1 MIRTEKLSKA
11 FGENQVLREVS
22 AAFERGSRTCLM
34 GASGCGKTTF
44 LYLLM
49 GLQKPN
55 SGTITLPDACRFGV
69 VFQENRLLSQSSAI
83 ANLRLVC
90 GKVLPD
96 ETLHAALEE
105 VGLER
110 ASHFLPTAELSGG
123 MARRVSI
130 VRAMLAPSDVI
141 LMDEPLKGLD
151 EENRARTIAFIQ
163 KHLGQKTLIVV
174 THDARDPEDFGAQV
188 VEFASL
194 QGRSAT

>member
-1 MIRTEKLSKA
+1 MIRAEKLCKA
-11 FGENQVLREVS
+11 FGDNQVLRDVS
-22 AAFERGSRTCLM
+22 VNFESGSRTCLM

-49 GLQKPN
+49 GLQKPD
-55 SGTITLPDACRFGV
+55 SGKIILPENCRFGV
-69 VFQENRLLSQSSAI
+69 VFQENRLLHHIGAI
-83 ANLRLVC
+83 GNLKLVC
-90 GKVLPD
+90 GNKIPQ
-96 ETLHAALEE
+96 EQLHEALEE

-110 ASHFLPTAELSGG
+110 AFHLLPTAELSGG

-174 THDARDPEDFGAQV
+174 THDARDPEDFGAQIMD
-188 VEFASL
+188 FAAL
-194 QGRSAT
+194 

>member
-1 MIRTEKLSKA
+1 MIRAEKLCKA
-11 FGENQVLREVS
+11 FGDNQVLRDVS
-22 AAFERGSRTCLM
+22 VNFESGSRTCLM

-49 GLQKPN
+49 GLAKPD
-55 SGTITLPDACRFGV
+55 SGRIVLPENCRFGV
-69 VFQENRLLSQSSAI
+69 VFQENRLLHHIGAI
-83 ANLRLVC
+83 GNLKLVC
-90 GKVLPD
+90 GNKIPQ
-96 ETLHAALEE
+96 EQLHEALEE

-110 ASHFLPTAELSGG
+110 ASHLLPTAELSGG

-174 THDARDPEDFGAQV
+174 THDARDPEDFGAQIMD
-188 VEFASL
+188 FAAL
-194 QGRSAT
+194 